1 MLTYSYAKCQ
11 CEKYEATTKVYK
23 EVIDL
28 INAMLED
35 TKNNSLELRALKGDI
50 YGHYMDHSKS
60 LASWKA
66 DYDKEHADE
75 IESIRQSNGVKETP
89 KA

>member
-23 EVIDL
+23 ELIDM
-28 INAMLED
+28 IDAMLED

-50 YGHYMDHSKS
+50 YAKYVYDLEW
-60 LASWKA
+60 LANWKA
-66 DYDKEHADE
+66 DYDKERTAEELERMKKSSE
-75 IESIRQSNGVKETP
+75 IKEST
-89 KA
+89 